1 MNKVSLGTVL
11 VSWLVLVGE
20 ARAQQPHVQVA
31 PGFRLRP
38 DAVLEIGAVTA
49 EVLYYDHAWLVTQQH
64 DRFEP
69 GSWTW
74 SPTGGVREGA
84 RAARTRV
91 VAGTLRTAHGP
102 VALEER
108 FQPVSGGIRY
118 LATVTAARALPT
130 NELSLAFYLPL
141 DQFAGQ
147 QLRVDGQPVSL
158 AAAPRAPGRAVLF
171 SRPDAGAVEVPTPT
185 GTLVVTGR
193 FRVLVQDDRE
203 WGDRRF
209 ALRLLFT
216 PGSGS
221 IRQSGIDLRLTLN
234 RPGRVAGKPA
244 E

>member
-1 MNKVSLGTVL
+1 MNKGSLGTVL
-11 VSWLVLVGE
+11 GSWLVLVG
-20 ARAQQPHVQVA
+20 ATGAQQPHVQVA
-31 PGFRLRP
+31 PGFQLRP

-49 EVLYYDHAWLVTQQH
+49 EVLYYDNAWLVTQQH

-69 GSWTW
+69 DSWTW
-74 SPTGGVREGA
+74 SPAGGGREGS

-91 VAGTLRTAHGP
+91 VAGRLRTAHGP

-118 LATVTAARALPT
+118 LATLTAVRPLPT

-141 DQFAGQ
+141 DQFAGK
-147 QLRVDGQPVSL
+147 QLRVDGLAVSL
-158 AAAPRAPGRAVLF
+158 PAAPRARGRAVIF
-171 SRPDAGAVEVPTPT
+171 SRSDAGVVELPMPT

-193 FRVLVQDDRE
+193 LRVLVQDDRE

-234 RPGRVAGKPA
+234 RSGRVAGRSA
-244 E
+244 T